1 MEVAWYRG
9 LMALP
14 GRLTLGFALH
24 LVNYVNTNVTN
35 YWRKVHASFVL
46 LFQRI
51 EPSEKSDHSILSTT
65 VSLWHY
71 SRQSSWQHRILPLY
85 VNGFW
90 HWSQCIGV
98 CETIERPSVCLSVCL
113 SVHYS
118 AARRLYILCWR
129 ELTRRKLSPTLA
141 TPTTLV
147 LTTLV
152 AQCELGS
159 R

>member
-14 GRLTLGFALH
+14 GRLTLGFALY

-51 EPSEKSDHSILSTT
+51 EPSEKSGHSILSTT

-71 SRQSSWQHRILPLY
+71 SRQTSWQHKILPLNI
-85 VNGFW
+85 NGFW

-113 SVHYS
+113 SVRPIIRPQGGYIFYAGGS
-118 AARRLYILCWR
+118 LPGVSCRRRWPRLLLLPWQR
-129 ELTRRKLSPTLA
+129 
-141 TPTTLV
+141 
-147 LTTLV
+147 
-152 AQCELGS
+152 
-159 R
+159 